1 MRLLRPR
8 RAAMAALLLLGAE
21 TVLATAVAEEAPLP
35 RFASLRSNEVNL
47 RAGPG
52 TQYPV
57 EWVFLRRDLPVEIVA
72 EYGRWRKV
80 RDVDGSLGWVHQSLL
95 SRRRWVMV
103 RGTVQELYRAPTD
116 GAEPVLRVEP
126 GVLGRLLAC
135 REEWCHIDVAGHEGW
150 LMRRQ
155 LWGVYANE
163 TVE

>member
-8 RAAMAALLLLGAE
+8 HVALAALLLLGAE
-21 TVLATAVAEEAPLP
+21 SVLAAAVAEETPLP

-57 EWVFLRRDLPVEIVA
+57 EWVFLRRGLPVEIVA

-95 SRRRWVMV
+95 SGRRWVMV
-103 RGTVQELYRAPTD
+103 RGAVQELYQAPAE

-126 GVLGRLLAC
+126 GVLGKLLAC
-135 REEWCHIDVAGHEGW
+135 REEWCRIDVAGHEGW
-150 LMRRQ
+150 VMRRQ